1 MKQNITLS
9 LDTVVLKHAKQLAAK
24 KNQSV
29 SRLLADE
36 LTASVEAEREYQRH
50 QRQALAWLE
59 KGFNLGGRYLT
70 RDQAHARR

>member
-9 LDTVVLKHAKQLAAK
+9 LDTAVLKHAKQLAAK

-36 LTASVEAEREYQRH
+36 LAGCVEAERDYELH

-59 KGFNLGGRYLT
+59 KGFNMGGRYLT

>member
-9 LDTVVLKHAKQLAAK
+9 LDAAVLKHAKQLAAK
-24 KNQSV
+24 NNQSV
-29 SRLLADE
+29 SRLIADE
-36 LTASVEAEREYQRH
+36 LTARVEAERDYELH

-59 KGFNLGGRYLT
+59 KGFNMGGRYLT

>member
-9 LDTVVLKHAKQLAAK
+9 LDTVVLKRAKLLAAK

-36 LTASVEAEREYQRH
+36 LTARVEAERDYDLH

-59 KGFNLGGRYLT
+59 KGFNLGGHYLT
-70 RDQAHARR
+70 RDEAHGRR